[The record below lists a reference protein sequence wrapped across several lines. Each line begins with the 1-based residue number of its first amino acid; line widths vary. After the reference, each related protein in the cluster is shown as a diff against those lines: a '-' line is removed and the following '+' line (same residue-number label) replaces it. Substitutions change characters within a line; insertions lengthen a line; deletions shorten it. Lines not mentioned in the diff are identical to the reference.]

1 MKNKYLIV
9 KCLPLD
15 VQFECDAD
23 RTPICLTDN
32 YTDFLEY
39 GYEIY
44 ELQDDNSFELI
55 YDYSMWEK

>member
-1 MKNKYLIV
+1 MSNLNV
-9 KCLPLD
+9 
-15 VQFECDAD
+15 
-23 RTPICLTDN
+23 TPIELLICLTDD

-55 YDYSMWEK
+55 YDYFMWEK